1 MTGANQTF
9 SSAPASAWSDARG
22 TGAAWTGTIHR
33 PDERAWHVGTMA
45 RTIAVDGLS
54 VTAGTG
60 SDPTTTTTITGSSP
74 GPVGQF
80 PDPRLRDRQQQGYL
94 HLHARLLAAHPG
106 QRRSNYTGT
115 VGSSGLNP
123 YTSTLTLS
131 IS

>member
-1 MTGANQTF
+1 
-9 SSAPASAWSDARG
+9 
-22 TGAAWTGTIHR
+22 
-33 PDERAWHVGTMA
+33 MA

-60 SDPTTTTTITGSSP
+60 SEPTTNISRFLQP
-74 GPVGQF
+74 GPVGQGS
-80 PDPRLRDRQQQGYL
+80 DPRLRDRQQQGYL